1 MGLPSFNPETYE
13 LSLLYARAVDRGD
26 PSIFDR
32 IFTEDAQLIYG
43 DDVYSGREEVKR
55 TTGVARQMFRQTMHY
70 MVNHL
75 AELDGDQ
82 GTTETYCM
90 AQHISHDEMLPMH
103 LTWYLRYVDE
113 VVRAD
118 GQWRIRKRTLHV
130 EFNTRTAG
138 RLGVA

>member
-1 MGLPSFNPETYE
+1 MSLPSFNPETYE

-55 TTGVARQMFRQTMHY
+55 TTAVARQLFRQTLHY

-75 AELDGDQ
+75 AELDGDR

-103 LTWYLRYVDE
+103 LTWYLRYVDD
-113 VVRAD
+113 VVRID
-118 GQWRIRKRTLHV
+118 GQWRIRKRVLHV